1 MPPLA
6 APCCRGKRFK
16 SERLGGKGGR
26 HRLENKR
33 NSNLESERIRL
44 EAAVFSPPGQGGCG
58 ELFLLLPLLRLFLI
72 NHGGFRGAQA
82 EWWLCRG
89 RFHMQSVHLKTGKRQ
104 GLLVGRRP
112 RLRLGERLLTQ
123 KHLVQGR
130 LHPTREERT
139 QAGDGCSSGFVFI
152 FQLQILQTKTQ
163 ICPGRQSGRALVP
176 ALRGNQDGSSPEREG
191 WRGRSGEGRLLV
203 IFRALIYCHTQGL
216 IIA

>member
-26 HRLENKR
+26 RRLENKR

-163 ICPGRQSGRALVP
+163 ICPGVSLGAHWSPRYVGTRTDRAPSGRA
-176 ALRGNQDGSSPEREG
+176 
-191 WRGRSGEGRLLV
+191 GEGGVGRDISL
-203 IFRALIYCHTQGL
+203 
-216 IIA
+216 